1 MNRLALYV
9 FWEKDGIVRDYVTY
23 YLNALKE
30 VAQDIIVIVNGKL
43 SAEGRKK
50 LEELGAD
57 ILVRENEGL
66 DFAAWKAALE
76 DIGWDK
82 LSLYD
87 ELILCNSSCYGPV
100 YPFPKRSGP
109 WKRVNATSGAW
120 PGTRKQ
126 HDVSFRMTRNA
137 VLKSISSLFLWCSA
151 KKSSPVSISA
161 AGGKNLIP
169 QRALWR
175 RLIILK

>member
-87 ELILCNSSCYGPV
+87 ELIL
-100 YPFPKRSGP
+100 
-109 WKRVNATSGAW
+109 
-120 PGTRKQ
+120 
-126 HDVSFRMTRNA
+126 
-137 VLKSISSLFLWCSA
+137 
-151 KKSSPVSISA
+151 
-161 AGGKNLIP
+161 
-169 QRALWR
+169 
-175 RLIILK
+175 